1 MLTIEQALRCHPLPR
16 LETRM
21 LLQHVRPGLT
31 HARMI
36 ADPDLQL
43 TESEVA
49 QFTQLAQ
56 RRLQGEPMAY
66 LLGEREFYG
75 RNFRVTPAVLIP
87 RPETEHLVEAALQYV
102 AAVAPMR
109 VLDLGCGSG
118 AIAVTL
124 ALEAPAWQVQA
135 VDLSNDAVAV
145 SRDNADRLGATVS
158 FHLGSW
164 YQPLGEQ
171 CGFDLI
177 VSNPPY
183 IEKHDHHL
191 EEGDVRFEPRMALTD
206 EGDGLDCLRKIIA
219 GAPARLKPGGWIMLE
234 HGYDQGAAVRQLLR
248 QAGLQAVATRADLAG
263 LDRVSLGQM
272 PIDLLSV

>member
-31 HARMI
+31 HARII
-36 ADPDLQL
+36 ADPELQL
-43 TESEVA
+43 TACEA
-49 QFTQLAQ
+49 MQFTQLAQ
-56 RRLQGEPMAY
+56 RRLKGEPMAY

-75 RNFRVTPAVLIP
+75 RSFNVTPAVLIP
-87 RPETEHLVEAALQYV
+87 RPETEHLVDAALQ
-102 AAVAPMR
+102 R
-109 VLDLGCGSG
+109 VGQVPANVVDLGCGSG

-124 ALEAPAWQVQA
+124 ALEAGDWQVQA
-135 VDLSNDAVAV
+135 VDLSSDALAVAC
-145 SRDNADRLGATVS
+145 DNADRLGAVVR
-158 FHLGSW
+158 FHQGSW

-206 EGDGLDCLRKIIA
+206 EGDGLDCLREIIA

-234 HGYDQGAAVRQLLR
+234 HGYDQGAAVRQLLQ
-248 QAGLQAVATRADLAG
+248 QAGLQAVETLADLAG

-272 PIDLLSV
+272 PTVLLSV

>member
-1 MLTIEQALRCHPLPR
+1 
-16 LETRM
+16 M

-36 ADPDLQL
+36 ADPDLPL
-43 TESEVA
+43 TETEAA

-75 RNFRVTPAVLIP
+75 RNFQLTPAVLIP
-87 RPETEHLVEAALQYV
+87 RPETEHLVEAALQQLGPQPASV
-102 AAVAPMR
+102 V
-109 VLDLGCGSG
+109 DLGCGSG

-135 VDLSNDAVAV
+135 LDLSVDALAVAR
-145 SRDNADRLGATVS
+145 SNADRLGAAVR
-158 FHLGSW
+158 FHQGSW

-171 CGFDLI
+171 RDFDLI

-191 EEGDVRFEPRMALTD
+191 DEGDVRFEPRMALTD
-206 EGDGLDCLRKIIA
+206 EGDGLDCLREIIA
-219 GAPARLKPGGWIMLE
+219 GAPERLKPGGWLMLE
-234 HGYDQGAAVRQLLR
+234 HGYDQGVAVRQLLLD
-248 QAGLQAVATRADLAG
+248 AGLQSVKTLPDLAG

-272 PIDLLSV
+272 P

>member
-16 LETRM
+16 LEARM

-36 ADPDLQL
+36 ADPDQPL
-43 TESEVA
+43 TACEA
-49 QFTQLAQ
+49 TQFTQLAQ

-75 RNFRVTPAVLIP
+75 RSFRVTPAVLIP
-87 RPETEHLVEAALQYV
+87 RPETEHLVEAALQRV
-102 AAVAPMR
+102 DHGAAKV
-109 VLDLGCGSG
+109 VDLGCGSG

-124 ALEAPAWQVQA
+124 ALEASTWQVQA
-135 VDLSNDAVAV
+135 VDLSIDAVAV
-145 SRDNADRLGATVS
+145 ARSNANQLGAAVR
-158 FHLGSW
+158 FHQGSW

-191 EEGDVRFEPRMALTD
+191 GEGDVRFEPRMALTD
-206 EGDGLDCLRKIIA
+206 EGDGLDCLREIIA

-234 HGYDQGAAVRQLLR
+234 HGYDQGAAVRQLLQ
-248 QAGLQAVATRADLAG
+248 QAGLQAVETLTDLAR

-272 PIDLLSV
+272 PIALL

>member
-1 MLTIEQALRCHPLPR
+1 MLTLAQALRCHPLPR
-16 LETRM
+16 LEARM

-43 TESEVA
+43 TESEAA

-87 RPETEHLVEAALQYV
+87 RPETEHLVEAALQRV

-124 ALEAPAWQVQA
+124 ALEAPVWQVQA
-135 VDLSNDAVAV
+135 VDLSAAALEVA
-145 SRDNADRLGATVS
+145 RGNAEQLGAVVH
-158 FHLGSW
+158 FHQGSW
-164 YQPLGEQ
+164 YQPLAGQ
-171 CGFDLI
+171 GDFDLI

-183 IEKHDHHL
+183 IEQHDHHL
-191 EEGDVRFEPRMALTD
+191 DEGDVRFEPRMALTD
-206 EGDGLDCLRKIIA
+206 ESDGLACLREIIA
-219 GAPARLKPGGWIMLE
+219 GAPLRLKPGGWVMLE
-234 HGYDQGAAVRQLLR
+234 HGYDQGEAVRQLLR
-248 QAGLQAVATRADLAG
+248 QAGLQAVETLLDLAG
-263 LDRVSLGQM
+263 LDRVSLGRKA
-272 PIDLLSV
+272 VA